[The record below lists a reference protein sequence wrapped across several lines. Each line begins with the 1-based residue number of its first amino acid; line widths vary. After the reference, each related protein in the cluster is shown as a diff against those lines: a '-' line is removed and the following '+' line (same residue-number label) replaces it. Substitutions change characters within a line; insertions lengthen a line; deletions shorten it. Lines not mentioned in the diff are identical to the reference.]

1 MNFKLIFTLL
11 LAGFFGHIKSSSAQT
26 AMLPDTL
33 AEKVRVQKLYG
44 LDPEKG
50 LATRVKRAMPETFES
65 FRAAGMHPREHS
77 LTASEQKVIADAFAG
92 LPHLYQVVL
101 RDHLHSISF
110 MDDMPNTALTSPLN
124 INDSFRLYNITFRA
138 GILHE
143 TVTEWLT
150 WKERTC
156 FNTADS
162 DLSISV
168 KGGNVSALS
177 YVLMH
182 EATHVLD
189 LSLNILRSDK
199 PNSVAN
205 STFTGNNF
213 VKGAWMSHRQT
224 DPLLNDTLFLKNRFH
239 NGGAVLP
246 AAMAV
251 QVYKSLRNSPFVSLY
266 STSSWNEDLAE
277 YLSVYHLTQV
287 QKQPFQI
294 LVYKKGKEIFRYEP
308 MTSELVKSRAD
319 IVREF
324 YL

>member
-1 MNFKLIFTLL
+1 MLL
-11 LAGFFGHIKSSSAQT
+11 LAGLFGNSKFSRAQDVL
-26 AMLPDTL
+26 LPDTSG
-33 AEKVRVQKLYG
+33 ERVRIQRLYD
-44 LDPEKG
+44 LDRQKG
-50 LATRVKRAMPETFES
+50 LASRVKRALPETFES
-65 FRAAGMHPREHS
+65 FRAAGMNPREHI
-77 LTASEQKVIADAFAG
+77 LTAAEQQVVADAFAG

-101 RDHLHSISF
+101 KDHLHSISF

-156 FNTADS
+156 FNTTDS

-168 KGGNVSALS
+168 KSGNVGALT

-182 EATHVLD
+182 EATHILD
-189 LSLNILRSDK
+189 LALGILRTDK
-199 PNSVAN
+199 PDSRA
-205 STFTGNNF
+205 SSAFLGNNF
-213 VKGAWMSHRQT
+213 VQGAWISHRQT
-224 DPLLNDTLFLKNRFH
+224 DPLLKDTLLLKNRFH
-239 NGGAVLP
+239 IGGKVLP

-251 QVYKSLRNSPFVSLY
+251 SVYKSLSTSPFVSLY

-277 YLSVYHLTQV
+277 YLAVYHLTQI

-294 LVYKKGKEIFRYEP
+294 LVYKKGIEIFRYEP
-308 MTSELVKSRAD
+308 MKSKLVKGRAE
-319 IVREF
+319 IVRKF
-324 YL
+324 YQ